1 MTTEQKINRMQ
12 TLLGAEVTSSTA
24 TEYLSVAEDA
34 IIRTRYPFSVPEDY
48 VLDPQFHGI
57 QCELAA
63 RYYARMGGLGEI
75 EHNENGINRVWESPD
90 DKDLLG
96 RITPFAKVV

>member
-1 MTTEQKINRMQ
+1 MTTEQKINRVK
-12 TLLGAEVTSSTA
+12 TLLGAEVASSTV
-24 TEYLSVAEDA
+24 TEYLSIAEDT
-34 IIRTRYPFSVPEDY
+34 ITRTRHPFSVPTSY
-48 VLDPQFHGI
+48 VMESQYDGI

-63 RYYARMGGLGEI
+63 RYYARMGGLGEV

-90 DKDLLG
+90 DTDLLK